1 MWQDLPFHPI
11 SSIWSWWYGPTTWS
25 GGSWTKSFSRRLW
38 WLLGRN
44 QRWVWES
51 NMAGLQ
57 RIISD
62 CMFKVVFFNMFHA
75 DVSFLW
81 VGWFTCIT
89 SGSSPLAWHPYIN
102 VSYSLQSALIRRIP
116 VGSRGFFLLVLGLI
130 ASAKS
135 SITDITVD
143 LWWTRC

>member
-1 MWQDLPFHPI
+1 MVLPHGQVAAGR
-11 SSIWSWWYGPTTWS
+11 SHLAAVY
-25 GGSWTKSFSRRLW
+25 GGSLAGIRDGF
-38 WLLGRN
+38 G
-44 QRWVWES
+44 ES
-51 NMAGLQ
+51 KMTGLQ

-62 CMFKVVFFNMFHA
+62 CMFKVVFFFNMFHA
-75 DVSFLW
+75 DVSFSW
-81 VGWFTCIT
+81 VGRFTCIT

-116 VGSRGFFLLVLGLI
+116 VGSQGFFLLVLGLI

-135 SITDITVD
+135 SITGIAVD

>member
-1 MWQDLPFHPI
+1 MVAPWQE
-11 SSIWSWWYGPTTWS
+11 SEMG
-25 GGSWTKSFSRRLW
+25 
-38 WLLGRN
+38 LGIQHGWFAKN
-44 QRWVWES
+44 YL
-51 NMAGLQ
+51 GLYVQ
-57 RIISD
+57 S
-62 CMFKVVFFNMFHA
+62 CFFNMFHA

-135 SITDITVD
+135 SITGITVD